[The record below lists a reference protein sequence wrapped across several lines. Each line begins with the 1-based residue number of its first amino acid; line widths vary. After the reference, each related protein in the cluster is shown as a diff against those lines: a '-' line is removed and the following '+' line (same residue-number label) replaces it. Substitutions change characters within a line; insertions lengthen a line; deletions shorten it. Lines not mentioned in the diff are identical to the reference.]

1 MTAQRSFHCSLPH
14 TAPARAEATL
24 RRVPHGSYV
33 STVQHMPKLT
43 TVTTIRIG
51 LHSVV
56 LNIQQV
62 YSPCRGCNH
71 DDACASSQPRLQS
84 SAPTPSTG
92 SYCTAAYCHHDA
104 SHATM
109 RTHVMVTLT
118 GLQARVRESR
128 RLKQAHRASQR
139 STRKAP
145 AVAAGCADPGNRSF
159 APKVGQHEVVRS
171 KQPNSIRLPSTP
183 LSCAVTKAA
192 STWHHL

>member
-1 MTAQRSFHCSLPH
+1 MTGQRSFHCSLPH
-14 TAPARAEATL
+14 TTPARAEATL

-51 LHSVV
+51 FHSVV

-118 GLQARVRESR
+118 GLQTRVRESR
-128 RLKQAHRASQR
+128 QLKQSTQSVPAQHSQ
-139 STRKAP
+139 STS
-145 AVAAGCADPGNRSF
+145 C
-159 APKVGQHEVVRS
+159 RS
-171 KQPNSIRLPSTP
+171 KVRRTWQPQFCSERW
-183 LSCAVTKAA
+183 AA
-192 STWHHL
+192 RSSPFQAAQQH